1 MLPTDLWILRQK
13 HNLTCAALAEI
24 VGVHKSQVT
33 RWETGKQ
40 KIPQWLENLLRYWE
54 QVERCLD
61 GENTALVPERILK
74 GENVLKTTG
83 KEGLR
88 T

>member
-1 MLPTDLWILRQK
+1 MLPTDLWIIRQR

-33 RWETGKQ
+33 RWELGKQ

-54 QVERCLD
+54 RAESCSD
-61 GENTALVPERILK
+61 GKSPER
-74 GENVLKTTG
+74 
-83 KEGLR
+83 GL
-88 T
+88 